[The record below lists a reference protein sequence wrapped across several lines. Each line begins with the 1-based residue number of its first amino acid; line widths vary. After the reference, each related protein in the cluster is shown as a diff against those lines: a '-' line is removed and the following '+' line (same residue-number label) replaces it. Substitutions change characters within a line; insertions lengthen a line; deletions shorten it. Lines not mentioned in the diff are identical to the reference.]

1 MKLRRPSN
9 AALGLGMAAV
19 VLLMFSFA
27 YANVPLF
34 QMFCARFG
42 LYGSGKAALRG
53 GAGPEIT
60 GGRGGLVTPMS
71 STTGNI
77 LGRNVQVKFMGVAG
91 SGLPVRF
98 APSVPELSIHPG
110 KPARLSYT
118 FINMSDDSVYFRAV
132 HSIVPVEA
140 AKEFQLIQC
149 FCFEDQALAP
159 RERRDLPV
167 YFALSPRFPPN
178 VNEIIVNYSLFPR
191 DAKERS
197 SVPASEAN

>member
-1 MKLRRPSN
+1 LKLKRPSN
-9 AALGLGMAAV
+9 AALGLGIGAL
-19 VLLMFSFA
+19 VLVMFTFA

-34 QMFCARFG
+34 QIFCERFG
-42 LYGSGKAALRG
+42 LGGAGKAAIKGGTAGAPG
-53 GAGPEIT
+53 GAIS
-60 GGRGGLVTPMS
+60 PMS

-77 LGRNVQVKFMGVAG
+77 LGREVQVKFMGVAG
-91 SGLPVRF
+91 TGLPVRF
-98 APSVPELSIHPG
+98 GPSVSSLTIHPG
-110 KPARLSYT
+110 KPVRLSYS
-118 FINMSDDSVYFRAV
+118 FINMSDDSVFFRAV

-178 VNEIIVNYSLFPR
+178 VEEIILNYSLFPR
-191 DAKERS
+191 DPKKS
-197 SVPASEAN
+197 LPVPAAGAN